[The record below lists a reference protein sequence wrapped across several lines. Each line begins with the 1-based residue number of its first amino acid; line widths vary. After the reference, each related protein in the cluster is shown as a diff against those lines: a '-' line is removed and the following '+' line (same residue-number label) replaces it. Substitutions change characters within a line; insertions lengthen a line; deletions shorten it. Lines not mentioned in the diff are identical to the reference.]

1 MLRMVGP
8 WRCSGGMAAFPRLA
22 GEGDA
27 GAVRYRAGRLE
38 RGQRRFHGWLAHGAD
53 VQVLGEGVSWEEAVR
68 KADKADFH
76 FMVWTRA
83 VAQVRGADLRPLSA
97 PPKILLALRQH

>member
-1 MLRMVGP
+1 
-8 WRCSGGMAAFPRLA
+8 
-22 GEGDA
+22 
-27 GAVRYRAGRLE
+27 
-38 RGQRRFHGWLAHGAD
+38 QRRFHGWLAHGAD
-53 VQVLGEGVSWEEAVR
+53 VQALGEGVSWEEAVR

-97 PPKILLALRQH
+97 PPKILLALRQHLARKGTVSLARGMGRGSAGQLNRGPLHCARVRTQ